1 VYVID
6 INNYSYIFIKKNYP
20 LEIICKN
27 KFMAEMYTYVF
38 IVSTNILS
46 YFLKNKINYS
56 FNKSKKGENFLEIG
70 RITVKLLR
78 G

>member
-1 VYVID
+1 
-6 INNYSYIFIKKNYP
+6 
-20 LEIICKN
+20 
-27 KFMAEMYTYVF
+27 MYTYVF

-56 FNKSKKGENFLEIG
+56 FNKSKKGENSLEIG